1 MRFLVVDDD
10 PQKLQLVRTF
20 LVEQGINTDDILQ
33 ADHAAGA
40 RITLASGSVD
50 VLLIDVLL
58 PARRGAP
65 ALGQNCV
72 ELLRQIMED
81 GTTPAPRHILGMTAS
96 ADTRAEF
103 EADFQSLVTRV
114 LHIAPGEHRWKQDLG
129 GFLVYLRHVTSARE
143 AHDFD
148 ICVLNALRAPE
159 LSGLLE
165 AWRPRLGAEQLLG
178 RNIIYQTGTVTFD
191 GVERRLVCS
200 HLAQMGP
207 VASTHAATAL
217 LSEFRPRVILMT
229 GICGGFADHVNIG
242 DLVVAEKS
250 WDWQAGKWKDGGA
263 APAESQMSDPP
274 VDAANRGFHARL
286 ETALDQRDASPELIA
301 DAQALSNSIPAIHAA
316 YQGNKPERVPKLVVG
331 PMVTGSSVVAS
342 TDIQT
347 LFREQHRKMVGVDM
361 ECYGLYYAA
370 QQHGG
375 SPVKVIC
382 IKSVSDLADRAKGDD
397 FQAYCSHMSAMV
409 GLETLK
415 GFFRR

>member
-20 LVEQGINTDDILQ
+20 LVEQGVDTNDILQ
-33 ADHAAGA
+33 AEHAAGA
-40 RITLASGSVD
+40 RIALASGSVD
-50 VLLIDVLL
+50 ILLIDVLL

-103 EADFQSLVTRV
+103 EADFQSLITRV
-114 LHIAPGEHRWKQDLG
+114 LHIAPGEHRWRQDLG
-129 GFLVYLRHVTSARE
+129 GFLLFLRHITSARE
-143 AHDFD
+143 ANDYD

-159 LSGLLE
+159 LSGLLA
-165 AWRPRLGAEQLLG
+165 AWQPRLGAEQLLG
-178 RNIIYQTGTVTFD
+178 RNIIYQTGLVTLE
-191 GVERRLVCS
+191 GVERRLVCA

-207 VASTHAATAL
+207 IASTHAATAL
-217 LSEFRPRVILMT
+217 LSEFRPRIILMT

-242 DLVVAEKS
+242 DIVVAEKS

-263 APAESQMSDPP
+263 APAESQALESPI
-274 VDAANRGFHARL
+274 DATNRSFNARL
-286 ETALDQRDASPELIA
+286 ESALDQRDASPELIA
-301 DAQALSNSIPAIHAA
+301 DARALSERIAAIHET
-316 YQGNKPERVPKLVVG
+316 YQGIKPGSAPKLVVG

-342 TDIQT
+342 MDIQT
-347 LFREQHRKMVGVDM
+347 LFREQHRKMVGIDM

-370 QQHGG
+370 ALHGG
-375 SPVKVIC
+375 SPVKAIC

-397 FQAYCSHMSAMV
+397 FQTYCSHMSAMV

-415 GFFRR
+415 GFFRG